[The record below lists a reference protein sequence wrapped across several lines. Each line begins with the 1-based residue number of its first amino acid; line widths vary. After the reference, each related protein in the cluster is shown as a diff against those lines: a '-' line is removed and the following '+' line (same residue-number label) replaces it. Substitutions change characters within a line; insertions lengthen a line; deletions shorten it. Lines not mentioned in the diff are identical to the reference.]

1 MHDSGEYR
9 DYLNMQGR
17 RVDRIEEQL
26 RIEISE
32 IIEREIQ
39 DPRVHFVT
47 TTRVKVT
54 PDLGHARVFFTVLG
68 TGDERKKA
76 LQGLRSAAH
85 FVKRSLAKRLHHL
98 RRIPDLIFEYDET
111 VEKDLRLEELLEKI
125 SSDGEK
131 PGDSEK

>member
-1 MHDSGEYR
+1 
-9 DYLNMQGR
+9 MQGR

-26 RIEISE
+26 RIELSE
-32 IIEREIQ
+32 IVEREIQ

-47 TTRVKVT
+47 MTRVKVT
-54 PDLGHARVFFTVLG
+54 PDLGHARVFITVLG
-68 TGDERKKA
+68 SADERKKA

-111 VEKDLRLEELLEKI
+111 IEKDMRLEQLLEQIKT
-125 SSDGEK
+125 EH
-131 PGDSEK
+131 E

>member
-1 MHDSGEYR
+1 
-9 DYLNMQGR
+9 MQGR

-47 TTRVKVT
+47 TSRVKVT
-54 PDLGHARVFFTVLG
+54 PDLGHARIFVTVLG
-68 TGDERKKA
+68 TNDDRKKA

-98 RRIPDLIFEYDET
+98 RRIPDLIFEYDDT
-111 VEKDLRLEELLEKI
+111 VEKDLRLEELLEQI
-125 SSDGEK
+125 SSDAEKSGEPQK
-131 PGDSEK
+131 

>member
-1 MHDSGEYR
+1 
-9 DYLNMQGR
+9 MQGR

-32 IIEREIQ
+32 ILEREIQ

-54 PDLGHARVFFTVLG
+54 PDLGHARVFITVLG
-68 TGDERKKA
+68 SDDERKKA

-98 RRIPDLIFEYDET
+98 RRVPELIFEYDET
-111 VEKDLRLEELLEKI
+111 VEKDLRLEELLEQI
-125 SSDGEK
+125 SAEGEK
-131 PGDSEK
+131 PGDPQL

>member
-1 MHDSGEYR
+1 
-9 DYLNMQGR
+9 MQGR

-47 TTRVKVT
+47 TSRVKVT
-54 PDLGHARVFFTVLG
+54 PDLGHARIFVTVLG
-68 TGDERKKA
+68 SNDDRKKA

-98 RRIPDLIFEYDET
+98 RRIPDLIFEYDDT
-111 VEKDLRLEELLEKI
+111 VEKDLRLEELLEQI
-125 SSDGEK
+125 SSDPEK
-131 PGDSEK
+131 SGDPQK

>member
-1 MHDSGEYR
+1 
-9 DYLNMQGR
+9 MQGR

-32 IIEREIQ
+32 ILEREIQ

-54 PDLGHARVFFTVLG
+54 PDLGHARVFVTVLG
-68 TGDERKKA
+68 SDEERKKA

-125 SSDGEK
+125 SSDAEK
-131 PGDSEK
+131 PGDPQL

>member
-1 MHDSGEYR
+1 
-9 DYLNMQGR
+9 MQGR

-26 RIEISE
+26 RMELSE
-32 IIEREIQ
+32 IVEREIQ

-47 TTRVKVT
+47 MSRVKVT
-54 PDLGHARVFFTVLG
+54 PDLGHARVFITVLG
-68 TGDERKKA
+68 TPDDRKKA

-111 VEKDLRLEELLEKI
+111 VEKDMRLEQLLEQIKT
-125 SSDGEK
+125 E
-131 PGDSEK
+131 PE

>member
-1 MHDSGEYR
+1 
-9 DYLNMQGR
+9 MQGR

-32 IIEREIQ
+32 IVEREIQ

-47 TTRVKVT
+47 MSRIKVT
-54 PDLGHARVFFTVLG
+54 PDLGQARVYITVLG
-68 TGDERKKA
+68 SPEDRKKA

-98 RRIPDLIFEYDET
+98 RRLPDLIFEYDET
-111 VEKDLRLEELLEKI
+111 IEKDMRLEQLLDQIKT
-125 SSDGEK
+125 K
-131 PGDSEK
+131 P

>member
-1 MHDSGEYR
+1 
-9 DYLNMQGR
+9 MQGR

-54 PDLGHARVFFTVLG
+54 PDLGHARVFITVLG
-68 TGDERKKA
+68 NADERKKA
-76 LQGLRSAAH
+76 LQGLHSAAH

-98 RRIPDLIFEYDET
+98 RRVPELIFEYDET
-111 VEKDLRLEELLEKI
+111 VEKDLRLEALLGQI
-125 SSDGEK
+125 SSEGEK
-131 PGDSEK
+131 